1 MLANVMERV
10 SAGWRRRRRRRRRR
24 SWAVV
29 LNQEKK

>member
-1 MLANVMERV
+1 MVANVMERV
-10 SAGWRRRRRRRRRR
+10 SADWRRRRRRRR

>member
-10 SAGWRRRRRRRRRR
+10 SAGWRRRRRRRR